1 MKKIENTFTVTGFVG
16 KDAEI
21 RSFTSA
27 SVARFSLAVGRQEK
41 SGDQTSRVSA
51 FLNFEAWRKNEN
63 KGSFDYLAKGTL
75 LTVEGYFK
83 PERWTDKDGIEH
95 NSITMVA
102 VKFYPAA
109 ERRKP
114 LRSRQRN
121 RNGAKIT
128 SCFPVKS
135 GLRVAF
141 LMLIVILLEPVP
153 FILYPCR
160 SRRPLIFLCKVKPG
174 GNRQGA
180 ATFVVNNHQLAGS
193 SILLEHKCNRHG
205 LSASSLPCSLLSGL
219 YPAHKIKSRRKRR
232 NL

>member
-83 PERWTDKDGIEH
+83 PERWTDKDDIEH

-109 ERRKP
+109 E
-114 LRSRQRN
+114 
-121 RNGAKIT
+121 NGAKNNLLLPGQKRPSGRFSYAHCYSPRACSFYTVSMPVPPSID
-128 SCFPVKS
+128 FPVQS
-135 GLRVAF
+135 
-141 LMLIVILLEPVP
+141 
-153 FILYPCR
+153 
-160 SRRPLIFLCKVKPG
+160 
-174 GNRQGA
+174 
-180 ATFVVNNHQLAGS
+180 
-193 SILLEHKCNRHG
+193 
-205 LSASSLPCSLLSGL
+205 
-219 YPAHKIKSRRKRR
+219 
-232 NL
+232 

>member
-41 SGDQTSRVSA
+41 SGDQTSRISA

-109 ERRKP
+109 EKEEAPAEPAAKPKRAKNNLLLPGQKRPSGRFSYAHCYP
-114 LRSRQRN
+114 LRACSFYT
-121 RNGAKIT
+121 ASMPVPPSID
-128 SCFPVKS
+128 FPVQS
-135 GLRVAF
+135 
-141 LMLIVILLEPVP
+141 
-153 FILYPCR
+153 
-160 SRRPLIFLCKVKPG
+160 
-174 GNRQGA
+174 
-180 ATFVVNNHQLAGS
+180 
-193 SILLEHKCNRHG
+193 
-205 LSASSLPCSLLSGL
+205 
-219 YPAHKIKSRRKRR
+219 
-232 NL
+232 

>member
-41 SGDQTSRVSA
+41 SGDQTSRV
-51 FLNFEAWRKNEN
+51 
-63 KGSFDYLAKGTL
+63 YLAKGTL

-109 ERRKP
+109 EKEEAPAEPAAKP
-114 LRSRQRN
+114 
-121 RNGAKIT
+121 
-128 SCFPVKS
+128 
-135 GLRVAF
+135 
-141 LMLIVILLEPVP
+141 
-153 FILYPCR
+153 
-160 SRRPLIFLCKVKPG
+160 
-174 GNRQGA
+174 
-180 ATFVVNNHQLAGS
+180 
-193 SILLEHKCNRHG
+193 
-205 LSASSLPCSLLSGL
+205 
-219 YPAHKIKSRRKRR
+219 KRGKK
-232 NL
+232 